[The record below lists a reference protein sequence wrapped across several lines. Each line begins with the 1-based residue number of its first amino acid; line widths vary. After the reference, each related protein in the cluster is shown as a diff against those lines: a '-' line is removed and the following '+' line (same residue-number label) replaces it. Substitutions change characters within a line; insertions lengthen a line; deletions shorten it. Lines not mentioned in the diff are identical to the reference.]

1 MLVLDDSVDC
11 SLRVKERVDGINCS
25 VVVVREEVD
34 SVDSSEVVVEV
45 WLVMDDCSV
54 VTEDIFAL
62 VDVVLGNM
70 LQLLAI
76 VVYSATVND

>member
-25 VVVVREEVD
+25 GKEEVD
-34 SVDSSEVVVEV
+34 SVDSSEVVEEV

-54 VTEDIFAL
+54 ETEDIIAL
-62 VDVVLGNM
+62 MDVVLGNM

-76 VVYSATVND
+76 VVYSGTVND